1 MSDKDHTQ
9 GEHGNG
15 RVDPAHSAHG
25 TTHGTEKARI
35 ELENEKWKASQ
46 EAKEMEQ
53 EEIDPEV
60 KE

>member
-15 RVDPAHSAHG
+15 RVDPTHSAHG
-25 TTHGTEKARI
+25 ATHGTEKARI
-35 ELENEKWKASQ
+35 ELENEKWKESQ
-46 EAKEMEQ
+46 EAKEKEQ
-53 EEIDPEV
+53 ETIDPDI